1 MERKITKADDHWVM
15 INWLLSP
22 SSDPWAGLRERE
34 RVYVDDHWV
43 GWLYNS
49 SLLERPLRVEKQEPS
64 WWSAEGRSEKS
75 LVILLG
81 ILRSGGVKWSPWIVF
96 LRRGVAE
103 SRLWLLHAVCLDF
116 EPFFVCLLF
125 GFCLLRARILFS
137 LFCSSLLFS
146 VLPFEQD
153 KIGLRRE
160 AHYSRSA
167 HLVSDWSVWCLF
179 QLLFSSSFLGK

>member
-1 MERKITKADDHWVM
+1 M
-15 INWLLSP
+15 
-22 SSDPWAGLRERE
+22 
-34 RVYVDDHWV
+34 YVDDHWV
-43 GWLYNS
+43 GRLDNS
-49 SLLERPLRVEKQEPS
+49 SLLERQLRVEKQEPS

-116 EPFFVCLLF
+116 EPFSVFLF
-125 GFCLLRARILFS
+125 FGCYLRRARILFC
-137 LFCSSLLFS
+137 LFCSSLWFS

-160 AHYSRSA
+160 AHYLRSA
-167 HLVSDWSVWCLF
+167 HLVSHWSVWCLF
-179 QLLFSSSFLGK
+179 QLLFSSSLLRK